1 MSLRAQPARATG
13 VARRLAAL
21 VPGRSLYDAPILRLA
36 LPAFGALVAEPLLV
50 LADTAVV
57 GHLGTPEL
65 AGVAVAGA
73 ALTTLVA
80 LCVFLAYATTAAVAR
95 QLGADDGAG
104 ALRQGVD
111 GLWLAAGLGT
121 GLALVAG
128 ALAGPLV
135 HGLGARGEAAGH
147 ARTYLVLSAPGLPAM
162 LLVLAATGVLRGL
175 QDTRTPLFVAGT
187 GAAVNAPLSVLLVH
201 GAGPADGL
209 GVAGSALGTVLVQ
222 AGMAAVLVR
231 VVVRAARRAGAELAP
246 SRAGLRRSAT
256 AGAPLLVRTLALRAA
271 ILLTTWV
278 AARQGD
284 AAVAA
289 HQVVAG
295 VWGLLAL
302 ALDAVAIA
310 GQALVGRYLGAGDVA
325 AARAATRRMLLWGG
339 AAGAVLGVLVVA
351 LRPLYDGWFSPDPA
365 VQALLA
371 GALVVAAVQ
380 QPVAGVVFA
389 LDGVLI
395 GAGDGR
401 YLAAAGVVALLAY
414 VPLAALVVALDGG
427 LAALWW
433 AFGGFLLARLATLLL
448 RWRGD
453 AWLVTG
459 AGAR

>member
-1 MSLRAQPARATG
+1 MPTTPASPRPGAGPARRSA
-13 VARRLAAL
+13 ARRL
-21 VPGRSLYDAPILRLA
+21 VPRPSPLDAEILRLA
-36 LPAFGALVAEPLLV
+36 VPAFGALVAEPLFV

-57 GHLGTPEL
+57 GHLGTPQL

-95 QLGADDGAG
+95 RVGAGDLAG

-111 GLWLAAGLGT
+111 GLWLAAGLGA
-121 GLALVAG
+121 GLAVLA
-128 ALAGPLV
+128 AATAGPV
-135 HGLGARGEAAGH
+135 VRALGAESAAAGH
-147 ARTYLVLSAPGLPAM
+147 ARTYLLASAPGIPAM

-175 QDTRTPLFVAGT
+175 QDTRTPLVVAAS
-187 GAAVNAPLSVLLVH
+187 GAAVNAPLNLLLVH
-201 GAGPADGL
+201 GAGL

-222 AGMAAVLVR
+222 AAMAATFLR
-231 VVVRAARRAGAELAP
+231 IVVRGARRAGTPLGP
-246 SRAGLRRSAT
+246 SWAGARAAAS
-256 AGAPLLVRTLALRAA
+256 AGAPLLVRTLTLRAA

-284 AAVAA
+284 TAVAA
-289 HQVVAG
+289 HQVAFAL
-295 VWGLLAL
+295 WGLLAL

-310 GQALVGRYLGAGDVA
+310 GQALVGRHLGAGDVA
-325 AARAATRRMLLWGG
+325 TARAATRRMVGWG
-339 AAGAVLGVLVVA
+339 AVSGAVLGALVVA
-351 LRPLYDGWFSPDPA
+351 LRPAYDGWFSPDPA

-371 GALVVAAVQ
+371 GVLLVAAVQ

-401 YLAAAGVVALLAY
+401 YLAAAGVVTLVVYAPLALL
-414 VPLAALVVALDGG
+414 VAATSAG
-427 LAALWW
+427 LSALWW
-433 AFGGFLLARLATLLL
+433 AFGGFMLARLVTLVL
-448 RWRGD
+448 RWRSD

-459 AGAR
+459 ATRA